1 MSEGFTLFDTPIG
14 PCGLVWRGT
23 HIAGVQLPENIPAQ
37 TRARIIERFPGID
50 ESAPRGAAKRA
61 RDAVMAL
68 LDGRARD
75 LRNIALDTRGITPFR
90 QRVYAAAR
98 AIAPGE
104 TLSYGELA
112 KRLDKPGASRA
123 IGQAMGANPFPII
136 VPCHR
141 VVAAG
146 GKAGG
151 FHAAGGV
158 TTKAYMLRIE
168 GAANTAFHGF
178 DYDPLTAFH
187 HLRAADGKLARI
199 MAQTGPPKIAL
210 RHTATVFDA
219 LARAIVYQQLSG
231 KAAATIFGR
240 VCDLFPRGGGG
251 LNANNVLAAKPSTL
265 RGAGLSNNKM
275 LALRDLAEHSLAGEV
290 PALGALKGMDDEAIV
305 RTLTKVRGIGRWT
318 VEMLLMFR
326 LGRGDVMA
334 VDDLGLRQGHA
345 VIMGRKGETE
355 RKALAA
361 YAERWRPYR
370 SVASWY
376 LWRAV
381 ELERRR

>member
-1 MSEGFTLFDTPIG
+1 MSEGFTLFDTQIG
-14 PCGLVWRGT
+14 PCGLVWRGSD
-23 HIAGVQLPENIPAQ
+23 IAGVQLPENTSAQ
-37 TRARIIERFPGID
+37 TRARIIERFPGLD
-50 ESAPRGAAKRA
+50 QSAPRGAAKRA

-90 QRVYAAAR
+90 QRVYAVAR

-123 IGQAMGANPFPII
+123 VGQALGANPFPII

-141 VVAAG
+141 VLTAG
-146 GKAGG
+146 DKAGG
-151 FHAAGGV
+151 FSAAGGV
-158 TTKAYMLRIE
+158 TTKGYLLRIE
-168 GAANTAFHGF
+168 GTANTAFNGF
-178 DYDPLTAFH
+178 EYDPLIAFY
-187 HLRAADGKLARI
+187 HLRAADSKLARI
-199 MAQTGPPKIAL
+199 IAQVGPPKIAL
-210 RHTATVFDA
+210 AHTATVFDA

-275 LALRDLAEHSLAGEV
+275 LALRDLAERSLAGEV
-290 PALGALKGMDDEAIV
+290 PALGTLNSMEDEAIV
-305 RTLTKVRGIGRWT
+305 ETLTKVRGIGRWT
-318 VEMLLMFR
+318 VEMLLIFR

-345 VIMGRKGETE
+345 VIMGRKGETK
-355 RKALAA
+355 RQALAA

-381 ELERRR
+381 ELDRQR